1 MASMMHEMG
10 RWLRNWGVALALLL
24 AGVGLRLLFVVLHP
38 WIAGDS
44 LVYAD
49 IAQNMWTAHIYGVSD
64 AAGIRSTL
72 IRLPGYPVFLAA
84 CFVVFGMGKFSPVLW
99 VQLCFSVA
107 DFCMIA
113 ALAAR
118 LMGRRAGLIALALGA
133 LCPFTANYCAVPLS
147 ETCVLFCVS
156 LAFFSLERW
165 SAAQRQGRP
174 WNAWLAAIAFALSW
188 GILLRPD
195 QALVPVVV
203 LPAMLWIGWR
213 PAVGSMFRRGGPAL
227 SVVLAIALPL
237 LLWGARNWHVFHVVQ
252 PLAPRFA
259 KDPGEQNPYG
269 FQRWYRTWAIDFEA
283 TVNVYWNYDG
293 DPVSLADLP
302 PRAFDNPAQ
311 RAETARLYAVYARTN
326 RSTPTLDAG
335 FTKLADERVKAHP
348 LRFYLEIPALKV
360 LNMWLRPRTEFINL
374 PLDWW
379 RFRTHPRQ
387 SFLCVAYAL
396 LNAAYLALAAVGLG
410 RWRKQGWSGQRALAY
425 AMLAFVA
432 LRCVLLWTIDNS
444 EPRYTLECFPVV
456 ILLAS
461 FALPRKQERLSA

>member
-1 MASMMHEMG
+1 MMHEMG
-10 RWLRNWGVALALLL
+10 RWLRNWGVAALFLL
-24 AGVGLRLLFVVLHP
+24 AGVLLRVLFVVLHP

-72 IRLPGYPVFLAA
+72 IRLPGYPIFLAT
-84 CFVVFGMGKFSPVLW
+84 CFVLFGMGKFGPVLW
-99 VQLCFSVA
+99 VQLGFSVA
-107 DFCMIA
+107 DFCLIA

-118 LMGRRAGLIALALGA
+118 LMGRRSGLIALALGA
-133 LCPFTANYCAVPLS
+133 LCPFTANYCAIPLS

-165 SAAQRQGRP
+165 IAGLRQGRP

-195 QALVPVVV
+195 QALVAVVV
-203 LPAMLWIGWR
+203 VPAMLWIGWR
-213 PAVGSMFRRGGPAL
+213 SGLGSAMKRSGPAV
-227 SVVLAIALPL
+227 SVAVAIALPL
-237 LLWGARNWHVFHVVQ
+237 LLWGVRNWRTLHVVQ

-259 KDPGEQNPYG
+259 KDPGEINAYG

-293 DPVSLADLP
+293 DTVSLGDLP
-302 PRAFDNPAQ
+302 PRAFDNAAE
-311 RAETARLYAVYARTN
+311 RAETARLYAEYNRTK
-326 RSTPTLDAG
+326 RSTPAVDAG
-335 FTKLADERVKAHP
+335 FMKLADERVAAHP

-360 LNMWLRPRTEFINL
+360 VNMWLRPRTEFMNL

-379 RFRTHPRQ
+379 RFRAHPRQ
-387 SFLCVAYAL
+387 SFLCLAYAL
-396 LNAAYLALAAVGLG
+396 LNAAYLALAALGLW
-410 RWRKQGWSGQRALAY
+410 RWRRQGWSGQRALAY
-425 AMLAFVA
+425 AMVAFVL
-432 LRCVLLWTIDNS
+432 LRCALLWTIDNS
-444 EPRYTLECFPVV
+444 EPRYTLECFPIV

-461 FALPRKQERLSA
+461 FALPRKQDILSA